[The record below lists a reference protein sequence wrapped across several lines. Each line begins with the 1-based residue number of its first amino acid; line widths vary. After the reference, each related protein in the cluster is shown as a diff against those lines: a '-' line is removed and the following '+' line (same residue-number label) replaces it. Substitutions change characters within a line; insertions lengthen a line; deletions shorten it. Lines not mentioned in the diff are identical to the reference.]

1 MKKHVLILGGS
12 GLVGRAIAG
21 HLIIGEDIHICSTYH
36 SSSRYNIGSSYP
48 LDVGDIEGV
57 RRLLE
62 TTKPTHVISCLRGD
76 FKQQLA
82 CHKEVAAYLKTNG
95 GRLYYCSTLNVFDK
109 DISRGHDETDQ
120 PEASSE
126 YGQFKVACEELITDI
141 LGHRAIIL
149 RLPQVWGKSCI
160 RLDQL
165 EEAYKNGESVI
176 VFPKLYYNVASD
188 NMIAKQVR
196 NIMENELE
204 GIFHLASTDT
214 IQYSEFYRRLS
225 EVLGYKKML
234 FDHNEEEQGQFV
246 LIPNRVKQ
254 FPHDLQETC
263 EGVIN
268 YITGANFV

>member
-21 HLIIGEDIHICSTYH
+21 HLMIAEDTHICCTYH
-36 SSSRYNIGSSYP
+36 SSSRYNVGTSYP
-48 LDVGDIEGV
+48 LDVGDIEGI
-57 RRLLE
+57 RQLLE
-62 TTKPTHVISCLRGD
+62 TTKPTYVVSCLRGD
-76 FKQQLA
+76 FEQQLT
-82 CHKEVAAYLKTNG
+82 CHKEVSSYLKTHG

-109 DISRGHDETDQ
+109 DISCGHDEMDQ

-126 YGQFKVACEELITDI
+126 YGQFKIACEELITGI

-165 EEAYKNGESVI
+165 KETYKNGEGVM

-188 NMIAKQVR
+188 NMIAKQVCH
-196 NIMENELE
+196 IMENEME

-225 EVLGYKKML
+225 EVLGYKKMQ
-234 FDHNEEEQGQFV
+234 FDYNEEEQGQFV
-246 LIPNRVKQ
+246 LITNRVKQ
-254 FPHDLQETC
+254 FPKDLQETC
-263 EGVIN
+263 QDVIN
-268 YITGANFV
+268 YISGANFL